1 MTLAQ
6 QREQAVAYA
15 DLQGALQSLLRL
27 PEEERMNLFVATAA
41 DVLPA
46 DFLQQA
52 GDRIARAG
60 HFKERQG

>member
-6 QREQAVAYA
+6 QRAQAIAYR
-15 DLQGALQSLLRL
+15 DLQGALETLLRL
-27 PEEERMNLFVATAA
+27 PEADRINTFVIVAA